1 MPLDE
6 FRRSCESGSM
16 QGSVLRTDVFRRP
29 EGGRGFRL
37 VVPSVVFFLT
47 FGLVLVINHIFMHSF
62 LFSLLLCVNL

>member
-6 FRRSCESGSM
+6 FRRSCKSGSM
-16 QGSVLRTDVFRRP
+16 QGSVLRADVFRRP